1 LWTKLR
7 KVFDCGRAATLAMT
21 PGMTDSKTLEGKL
34 ALVTGA
40 SRGIGAATAEALALA
55 GAHVILVARTANALE
70 QVEERIHAAG
80 GSATIA
86 PLDLTD
92 GESIGKLATAVAG
105 RWDKLEVLV
114 LNAAMLG
121 SLTPVQDIDPKEYSR
136 LLSLNL
142 LANQALIAAFD
153 PLLRKAERADVIA
166 LTSSVGGEPR
176 AFWGAY
182 GSSKAAL
189 ETLLGAY
196 ADETAFTNRIRV
208 HILDPGATRTRM
220 RQLAFPGEEP
230 ETVKSPETV
239 AKAILERLTADAPT
253 GEKVRVE
260 A

>member
-1 LWTKLR
+1 
-7 KVFDCGRAATLAMT
+7 
-21 PGMTDSKTLEGKL
+21 MTDSKPFSDRL

-40 SRGIGAATAEALALA
+40 SRGIGAATAEALAAA
-55 GAHVILVARTANALE
+55 GAHVILVARTSSALE
-70 QVEERIHAAG
+70 EVEERIHAAG

-86 PLDLTD
+86 PLDLTQ
-92 GESIGKLATAVAG
+92 GEAIGKLAGAVAE
-105 RWDKLEVLV
+105 RWQKLDMLV

-136 LLSLNL
+136 LLSINL

-153 PLLRKAERADVIA
+153 PLLKNADRADIVA

-189 ETLLGAY
+189 ESLLGAY
-196 ADETAFTNRIRV
+196 ADETAYLDRIRV
-208 HILDPGATRTRM
+208 HVVDPGATRTRM
-220 RQLAFPGEEP
+220 RANAFPGEEP
-230 ETVKSPETV
+230 DSVKPPEVV
-239 AKAILERLTADAPT
+239 AKALVERLLADTPT

>member
-1 LWTKLR
+1 
-7 KVFDCGRAATLAMT
+7 
-21 PGMTDSKTLEGKL
+21 MTDPQPFAGQL

-40 SRGIGAATAEALALA
+40 SRGIGAATAETLAKA
-55 GAHVILVARTANALE
+55 GAHVILVARTATALE
-70 QVEERIHAAG
+70 EVEDRIHEAG

-86 PLDLTD
+86 PLDLTE
-92 GESIGKLATAVAG
+92 GESIGKLAVAVAE
-105 RWDKLEVLV
+105 RWGKLETLV

-136 LLSLNL
+136 ILSLNV
-142 LANQALIAAFD
+142 LANQALLAAFD
-153 PLLRKAERADVIA
+153 PLLRKADRADVVA

-196 ADETAFTNRIRV
+196 ADETAHTGRIRV
-208 HILDPGATRTRM
+208 HIVDPGATRTRM
-220 RQLAFPGEEP
+220 RALAFPGEEP
-230 ETVKSPETV
+230 DSVKPPETV
-239 AKAILERLTADAPT
+239 AEAILERLRSDAPT
-253 GEKVRVE
+253 GEKLRVE